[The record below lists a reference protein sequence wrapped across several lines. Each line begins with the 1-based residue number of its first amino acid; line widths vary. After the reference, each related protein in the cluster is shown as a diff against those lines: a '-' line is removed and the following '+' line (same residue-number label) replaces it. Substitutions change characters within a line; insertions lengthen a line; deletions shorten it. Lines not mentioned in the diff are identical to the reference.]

1 MNRILFIVISIFVFK
16 TEAQSSTLQLG
27 DSLYVN
33 GNYSKAIEVYKQLEK
48 QSIVYDKN
56 AIVFMALGN
65 YDEALLYYEKSI
77 QSNPDNAF
85 IKYEYAKLATIY
97 NQQKIYKEG
106 TEAFQRAIEEN
117 PNNEH
122 EIFLVYTKDKYYED
136 IDTRIKL
143 HENYLDKL
151 SKSLFKSVADKRIS
165 GLKEEQFLKQGKVK
179 EN

>member
-16 TEAQSSTLQLG
+16 AEAQSSTLQLG

-97 NQQKIYKEG
+97 NQQKIYK
-106 TEAFQRAIEEN
+106 RRN
-117 PNNEH
+117 
-122 EIFLVYTKDKYYED
+122 
-136 IDTRIKL
+136 
-143 HENYLDKL
+143 
-151 SKSLFKSVADKRIS
+151 
-165 GLKEEQFLKQGKVK
+165 
-179 EN
+179 